1 MEFRLEKSD
10 GESNARAGVIVTG
23 RGEIETPIFMPVGTQ
38 ATVKTVSPQELAE
51 IGAQIVLAN
60 TYHLYLRPGHELI
73 REMGGLHKFMS
84 WPKAILTDSGG
95 FQVFSLSNLRVVRR
109 EGVVF
114 RSHLDG
120 SEHFISPEI
129 AVEIQRAL
137 DSDIVMTLDQC
148 VGYPADMPSA
158 KQAMENTLDWAE
170 RSRSA
175 WKDLDAPPSRAL
187 FGIVQGSTYDCLR
200 RQCSK
205 ALVGMEFDGY
215 AIGGLSVG
223 EPKSATFEMTAVTV
237 DELPRQKPRYLM
249 GVGFPQDI
257 IAAVSLGVDMF
268 DCVMPTRN
276 ARNGTVFT
284 STGKLVVKNVEYAK
298 DERPLDQN
306 CDCYTCR
313 TFSRAYLRH
322 LFQAGELLGPRLAT
336 VHSLCFFLRMMKEM
350 RESILEGRFSHWSKE
365 FLERYES
372 GAEARAS

>member
-1 MEFRLEKSD
+1 MEFRLEKTDNGS
-10 GESNARAGVIVTG
+10 GARAGVIATG
-23 RGEIETPIFMPVGTQ
+23 RGNIETPVFMPVGTQ
-38 ATVKTVSPQELAE
+38 ATVKTLSPQELDE
-51 IGAQIVLAN
+51 MGAQIVLAN
-60 TYHLYLRPGHELI
+60 TYHLYLRPGHQLI
-73 REMGGLHKFMS
+73 RELGGLHKFMS

-95 FQVFSLSNLRVVRR
+95 FQVFSLSDLRVVRK
-109 EGVVF
+109 EGVIF

-148 VGYPADMPSA
+148 EGYPADLPLA
-158 KQAMENTLDWAE
+158 RQAMENTLDWAR
-170 RSRSA
+170 RSKLSWESLISPA
-175 WKDLDAPPSRAL
+175 SHAL
-187 FGIVQGSTYDCLR
+187 FGIVQGSTYENLR
-200 RQCSK
+200 RQCTK
-205 ALVGMEFDGY
+205 ALVEMDFDGY

-237 DELPRQKPRYLM
+237 DELPQDKPRYLM

-257 IAAVSLGVDMF
+257 IEAVSLGVDMF

-284 STGKLVVKNVEYAK
+284 SAGKLVVKNGEFAK
-298 DERPLDQN
+298 DERPLDEN
-306 CDCYTCR
+306 CDCYACR
-313 TFSRAYLRH
+313 GFSRAYLRH

-336 VHSLCFFLRMMKEM
+336 LHSLSFFFRMMREM
-350 RESILEGRFSHWSKE
+350 RRSILEGQFSHWSKE

-372 GAEARAS
+372 GQR

>member
-1 MEFRLEKSD
+1 MEFRVEKRDDAS
-10 GESNARAGVIVTG
+10 SARVGTIITG
-23 RGEIETPIFMPVGTQ
+23 KGSIETPVFMPVGTQ
-38 ATVKTVSPQELAE
+38 ATVKTLSSQELEE

-73 REMGGLHKFMS
+73 RELGGLHTFMS
-84 WPKAILTDSGG
+84 WAKSILTDSGG
-95 FQVFSLSNLRVVRR
+95 FQVFSLSDLRVVRK

-129 AVEIQRAL
+129 VVEIQRAL

-148 VGYPADMPSA
+148 VGYPADLPLA
-158 KQAMENTLDWAE
+158 REAVENTLDWAK
-170 RSRSA
+170 RSKLTWES
-175 WKDLDAPPSRAL
+175 LNSPPSHAL
-187 FGIVQGSTYDCLR
+187 FGIVQGSTYDGLR
-200 RQCSK
+200 RQCAK
-205 ALVGMEFDGY
+205 ALVGMDFDGY

-223 EPKSATFEMTAVTV
+223 EPKSATLEMTAIAV
-237 DELPRQKPRYLM
+237 DELPQQKPRYLM

-257 IAAVSLGVDMF
+257 IETASLGVDMF

-298 DERPLDQN
+298 DPRPLDEE

-313 TFSRAYLRH
+313 EFSRAYLRH

-336 VHSLCFFLRMMKEM
+336 LHSLRFFFRMMEQM
-350 RESILEGRFSHWSKE
+350 RRSILEGRFFQWSKE
-365 FLERYES
+365 FLEKYES
-372 GAEARAS
+372 GGETG